1 MAYTWKPKGSLKGP
15 KGDKGETGSVGPKG
29 EVGPQGPQ
37 GAQGPTGPKGDA
49 GKQGPK
55 GDKGEP
61 FAVAKVYASV
71 SAMNAGY
78 ASDGVAQGG
87 FVVIETGNPEDAD
100 NSKLYVKGTAKYE
113 FLTDLSGAQGMK
125 GERGATGAQGP
136 AGPKGDQGIQGPA
149 GLQGPRGERG
159 ETGAAGA
166 KGDKGDK
173 GEPGPGITFG
183 SGAPQSGGV
192 PGQAYVDVTTGTV
205 YSYEG

>member
-37 GAQGPTGPKGDA
+37 GAQGPVGPKGD
-49 GKQGPK
+49 
-55 GDKGEP
+55 
-61 FAVAKVYASV
+61 
-71 SAMNAGY
+71 
-78 ASDGVAQGG
+78 
-87 FVVIETGNPEDAD
+87 T
-100 NSKLYVKGTAKYE
+100 
-113 FLTDLSGAQGMK
+113 
-125 GERGATGAQGP
+125 
-136 AGPKGDQGIQGPA
+136 
-149 GLQGPRGERG
+149 
-159 ETGAAGA
+159 
-166 KGDKGDK
+166 